1 MAWLASLTS
10 PENTEAFLGMRGYIW
25 DMQTDMF
32 WSLIVGETDWKA
44 TEPVPRSELPMES
57 RKSVFSKLQ
66 QETE

>member
-1 MAWLASLTS
+1 
-10 PENTEAFLGMRGYIW
+10 MRGYIW